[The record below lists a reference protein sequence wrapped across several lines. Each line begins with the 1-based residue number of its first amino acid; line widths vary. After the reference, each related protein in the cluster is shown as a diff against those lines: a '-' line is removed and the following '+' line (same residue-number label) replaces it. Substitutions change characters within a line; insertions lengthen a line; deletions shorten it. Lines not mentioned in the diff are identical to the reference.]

1 MNFITRMELSDRT
14 DAELA
19 ALFALISREF
29 AQAEPG
35 SLEWHGEMISLDNIR
50 REQAKRRPVIR
61 PQPQGPGF

>member
-1 MNFITRMELSDRT
+1 MNFITRMELKEHT

-35 SLEWHGEMISLDNIR
+35 SLEWHGAMISLDNIR
-50 REQAKRRPVIR
+50 REQAKRRPPR
-61 PQPQGPGF
+61 PCGPGF